1 LNAIESNQLR
11 VTTMLSKDEAEREAI
26 RRFRLL
32 PAHQRQQYEDC
43 EAYALRLEHELEFPS
58 FMTKRRLIAAWL
70 IRDFA
75 KHRDEYDEHPLV
87 AVAEPLDEFE
97 LAVVA
102 EAEPE
107 AAAEAA

>member
-1 LNAIESNQLR
+1 
-11 VTTMLSKDEAEREAI
+11 MLSKDEAEREAI

-43 EAYALRLEHELEFPS
+43 EAYALRLEHELDFPS

-87 AVAEPLDEFE
+87 TAEPYDHFE
-97 LAVVA
+97 QAVDDPTGHEA
-102 EAEPE
+102 EAE
-107 AAAEAA
+107 AA